1 MTLMTGS
8 TLLGLLSNK
17 LSDKLENFVRSRI
30 NSQNQRNNNKKKF
43 SDFIFQDRIKNLS
56 GVDFS
61 AEEMNLLNK
70 GIKYCV
76 RPKITGDDVLLVAV
90 EMNVAIENIS
100 KDLKIKNSIR
110 GDISSSVEERPNINV
125 DHKILHSIRK
135 KIKNLSSNLH

>member
-1 MTLMTGS
+1 M
-8 TLLGLLSNK
+8 
-17 LSDKLENFVRSRI
+17 
-30 NSQNQRNNNKKKF
+30 
-43 SDFIFQDRIKNLS
+43 
-56 GVDFS
+56 
-61 AEEMNLLNK
+61 LNK

-76 RPKITGDDVLLVAV
+76 RPKITGDDVLLFAV

-110 GDISSSVEERPNINV
+110 GDICREINAFRRGLSVEERPNINV